1 VTGLCRICVFRRSSG
16 GARLVDGPRSGDR
29 VKLVRVVQHRRLGG
43 SSGAGIVMNRYG
55 VKQLRSNLCFHRRGP
70 FLDQPKAEVD
80 MTEQSALLG
89 RAEGGPA
96 LELVRPPNVVQ
107 ESRRE
112 HEVGAQARM
121 QLEGLAAQRRYA
133 DRVLEQTA
141 CVRVMRLRGRQ
152 RSQSLPQ
159 GLVLDEPRNRRA
171 QPRMGHLRS
180 QELQEPVELRRVAA
194 QSRGEIRRIRLLR
207 GFEGTNLQLKPV
219 AKALDATE
227 HANSV
232 AFAEAAVQQFHVGPN
247 PSLDAT
253 AWVDELQR
261 EVRRAAFRAP
271 PLLARDRVDALD
283 DPVFG

>member
-1 VTGLCRICVFRRSSG
+1 MSSRWKG
-16 GARLVDGPRSGDR
+16 GGGRLVDGPRSGDR
-29 VKLVRVVQHRRLGG
+29 VKLVRVVQDRRLGG
-43 SSGAGIVMNRYG
+43 SSGTGVVMNRHG
-55 VKQLRSNLCFHRRGP
+55 VKQLRSNLCFQRRGS
-70 FLDQPKAEVD
+70 FIDQPQAEVD

-96 LELVRPPNVVQ
+96 LELECPPNVVQ

-121 QLEGLAAQRRYA
+121 QLGGLAAQRRYA
-133 DRVLEQTA
+133 NRVLEQTA
-141 CVRVMRLRGRQ
+141 RVRVVRLRGRQ

-159 GLVLDEPRNRRA
+159 GLLLDEPRNRRP

-180 QELQEPVELRRVAA
+180 QELQEPVELRGVSA
-194 QSRGEIRRIRLLR
+194 QSRGEIRRIRLL
-207 GFEGTNLQLKPV
+207 GGLQGTNLQLKPV
-219 AKALDATE
+219 AEALDETE

-232 AFAEAAVQQFHVGPN
+232 PFAEAAVQQLHVGPD
-247 PSLDAT
+247 PSLNA
-253 AWVDELQR
+253 AARVDELQR